1 METSMAQLEI
11 PQALSKWIVAYR
23 TVSEQEYDFYLR
35 DLDINII
42 SIKAEKAKDDNKYCG
57 EVRFKINGFI
67 TATLA
72 VPASV
77 SYNSDKTVI
86 KSLKE
91 FLAFRV
97 KHENRIINTN

>member
-1 METSMAQLEI
+1 MAQLEI
-11 PQALSKWIVAYR
+11 PQALGKWIVAYR

-42 SIKAEKAKDDNKYCG
+42 SIKAEKVKDDKKFYG
-57 EVRFKINGFI
+57 EIRFKINGSI

-72 VPASV
+72 VPTSASF
-77 SYNSDKTVI
+77 NCEKTVI

-91 FLAFRV
+91 FLALRI
-97 KHENRIINTN
+97 KRENRIIHAN